1 MIRTSVAAAALALL
15 ATVNPGFAGQSDN
28 AAPNAAAQAPKLGAS
43 NDRLMIVNG
52 YTGRVVFDDRHDDQF
67 CVIRRYLV
75 GYDDDGRRI
84 IRRSLHCR

>member
-28 AAPNAAAQAPKLGAS
+28 AAPNAAAPAPKAS

-52 YTGRVVFDDRHDDQF
+52 YTGRVVFDDRQDDQF